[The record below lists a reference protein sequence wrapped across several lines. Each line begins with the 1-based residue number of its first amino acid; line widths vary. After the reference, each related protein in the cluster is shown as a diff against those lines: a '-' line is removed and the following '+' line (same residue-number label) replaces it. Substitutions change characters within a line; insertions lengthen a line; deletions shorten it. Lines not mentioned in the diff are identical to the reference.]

1 MNCVL
6 FPPISND
13 VLEKIFCS
21 TQLSFKKKK
30 ITSNLSLSS
39 ITMNVLQGFFCQ
51 LLVFFKDFCGKT

>member
-30 ITSNLSLSS
+30 
-39 ITMNVLQGFFCQ
+39 
-51 LLVFFKDFCGKT
+51 LLPISPYHQSQ